1 MYQER
6 QGKVLEA
13 LTRSGLDGLVLNA
26 GPSLAY
32 FSGLHLHLMERPVV
46 LVLTAGKKPVIV
58 LPGLEAQKLE
68 SVDFDLEAIS
78 YPDNPARWQSSFDEA
93 CRQAGLQG
101 LKIGFE
107 PRQLRLL
114 EYRFLETSSPTT
126 SFTSAAEQ
134 IAQCRAVKDQDEVS
148 RMQKAVAIA
157 QQSLLAILP
166 RIGAG
171 MSEREVA
178 AQLSIELYRQ
188 GSEQP
193 LPFSPIVSAGPNG
206 ANPHAAPSARKL
218 QDGDLLIIDWGAV
231 WHGYVADLTRTFAI
245 GSVTQEARRIHALVL
260 KANQAAHAAAQPGA
274 ACNAVDRAA
283 RSVIEAGGYGASF
296 HHRTGHGL
304 GLECHE
310 EPYIHEGSTVPL
322 KPGMSFTI
330 EPGIYLRG
338 KYGVRIEDD
347 VVITESGCRSLSDLP
362 RELITL

>member
-6 QGKVLEA
+6 QRRVLSA
-13 LTRSGLDGLVLNA
+13 LIQNGFDGLVLNA
-26 GPSLAY
+26 GPSLTY

-46 LVLTAGKKPVIV
+46 FMLTAGKKPVIV

-68 SVDFDLEAIS
+68 ELDFDFEAIS
-78 YPDNPARWQSSFDEA
+78 YPDNPALWHTSFKEA
-93 CRQAGLQG
+93 CTKAGLQG

-126 SFTSAAEQ
+126 SFAGADEH
-134 IAQCRAVKDQDEVS
+134 IAQCRAVKDQDEIS

-171 MSEREVA
+171 RSEQEVA
-178 AQLSIELYRQ
+178 AELIIELYRQ

-206 ANPHAAPSARKL
+206 ANPHAKPSPRRL
-218 QDGDLLIIDWGAV
+218 QKGDLLIIDWGAA

-245 GSVTQEARRIHALVL
+245 GKVDQQAQHIHQLVYE
-260 KANQAAHAAAQPGA
+260 ANQAGRAAAQPGST
-274 ACNAVDRAA
+274 CGKVDKAA
-283 RSVIEAGGYGASF
+283 RSVIETGGYGASF
-296 HHRTGHGL
+296 HHRTGHGI
-304 GLECHE
+304 GMECHE
-310 EPYIHEGSTVPL
+310 EPYIYAGSTVML

-330 EPGIYLRG
+330 EPGIYLEG
-338 KYGVRIEDD
+338 NCGVRIEDD
-347 VVITESGCRSLSDLP
+347 VVITEKGSRSLSDLP
-362 RELITL
+362 RELVTI